1 MNEKKPFPIPV
12 VPAGPAAPADP
23 AMDAALAGCSG
34 AESFAL
40 MVLGDSMEPEF
51 VEGDIIIIEPEG
63 LTVEGS
69 YVMAWLADEWIFRQ
83 LVRADANEPT
93 PETFA
98 ALGSPLKGQETLGAA
113 RRVIKPPPKTPLC
126 GVLPPGGQETL
137 GAARRVSS
145 GGWKLQPLN
154 PKYPSANIPDL
165 SVIKGVIIQK
175 SKPGRRRAAKRYVD

>member
-1 MNEKKPFPIPV
+1 MIEKKPFPIPV
-12 VPAGPAAPADP
+12 VPAGSESDP
-23 AMDAALAGCSG
+23 ALDNCSA

-63 LTVEGS
+63 LATDGS

-83 LVRADANEPT
+83 LAKDGE
-93 PETFA
+93 
-98 ALGSPLKGQETLGAA
+98 
-113 RRVIKPPPKTPLC
+113 
-126 GVLPPGGQETL
+126 
-137 GAARRVSS
+137 

-154 PKYPSANIPDL
+154 PRYPSARIPDL

-175 SKPGRRRAAKRYVD
+175 SKPGRRKAAKRYVE